1 MTIGGYVL
9 DGESKMKVIAQVI
22 RSQIDDT
29 AELIDSLAS
38 RSAEIEKTVE
48 EPAALCWAGLI
59 ESLQLC
65 RERALRSC
73 A

>member
-22 RSQIDDT
+22 RSQIDDMG
-29 AELIDSLAS
+29 ELIDSLAS
-38 RSAEIEKTVE
+38 RSAESITE

-65 RERALRSC
+65 RERALQ
-73 A
+73 AAT